1 MYLRS
6 LTCPRGYG
14 VLLKERKGKNMLWIE
29 WLIMMIK
36 AFVKNVEKEGK
47 EMKKLVLVDVDGT
60 LVMKTSANGDEFEG
74 VMPFGEEYWELWNKS
89 TIKAKGLIGGV
100 EMVKRLKKE
109 GYTIVVVTV
118 RGASARGVTVKK
130 LKEIGVYDLVDHM
143 YFRPLVCERWYWKKE
158 ENVGKNDWRS
168 GQKWGSD
175 QVKDYLIPI
184 IERKLDGKFVV
195 ALEDENHETMR
206 KHGMI
211 VVDAAIWG
219 GGKEG

>member
-1 MYLRS
+1 MGS
-6 LTCPRGYG
+6 
-14 VLLKERKGKNMLWIE
+14 ERKKEGKEMLWIE
-29 WLIMMIK
+29 WFMMLIK
-36 AFVKNVEKEGK
+36 AFVKNVEKEGGA
-47 EMKKLVLVDVDGT
+47 MKKLALVDVDGT

-74 VMPFGEEYWELWNKS
+74 VIPFGEDYWELWNAS
-89 TIKAKGLIGGV
+89 TSKAKGLDGGV

-109 GYTIVVVTV
+109 GYVIVIVTV

-130 LKEIGVYDLVDHM
+130 LKEIGVWDLVDHM

-158 ENVGKNDWRS
+158 ENVGRRDWRN

-184 IERKLDGKFVV
+184 IERKLGGKFVV
-195 ALEDENHETMR
+195 ALEDENHEVMR
-206 KHGMI
+206 KHGMM
-211 VVDAAIWG
+211 VVDAAVWG